1 MVDKLDIES
10 YGPPS
15 RANFLFARQP
25 ATTENRVATNLK
37 MDPRCWP

>member
-15 RANFLFARQP
+15 RANFLFARDPGAMQMP
-25 ATTENRVATNLK
+25 GGSRVAS
-37 MDPRCWP
+37 